1 MSKTTVN
8 TNPDK
13 QELRKFG
20 LVFATAMVLIF
31 GLFFP
36 WLLDRPW
43 PVWPWIVAAVF
54 TVPALLL
61 PQILKPV
68 FLVWMKIGHALGW
81 INSRIILG
89 ILFFLMFAPVAL
101 VLRLFGK
108 DMLKQRLDASA
119 TTYRI
124 ASEHLPRDRME
135 RPY

>member
-1 MSKTTVN
+1 MQTTVN

-36 WLLDRPW
+36 WLLERPW
-43 PVWPWIVAAVF
+43 PTWPWIVAAVF
-54 TVPALLL
+54 VVPALLF
-61 PQILKPV
+61 PQVLKPV
-68 FLVWMKIGHALGW
+68 FQVWMKIGHALGW

-101 VLRLFGK
+101 VLRLLGK

-124 ASEHLPRDRME
+124 ASEQLPRDRME

>member
-1 MSKTTVN
+1 MNATVN

-36 WLLDRPW
+36 WLLERPW
-43 PVWPWIVAAVF
+43 PTWPWIVAAAF
-54 TVPALLL
+54 AVPALLF
-61 PQILKPV
+61 PQVLKHV

-101 VLRLFGK
+101 VLRLLGK
-108 DMLKQRLDASA
+108 DMLKQRLDSAA

-124 ASEHLPRDRME
+124 ASEQLPRDRME

>member
-1 MSKTTVN
+1 MGTVN

-36 WLLDRPW
+36 WLLERPW

-54 TVPALLL
+54 AVPALLL

-101 VLRLFGK
+101 LLRLLGK
-108 DMLKQRLDASA
+108 DMLKRRLDASA

-124 ASEHLPRDRME
+124 ASEQLPRDRME

>member
-1 MSKTTVN
+1 METTVN

-20 LVFATAMVLIF
+20 LVFATGMVLIF

-43 PVWPWIVAAVF
+43 PVWPWIVAGVF
-54 TVPALLL
+54 AVPALLL
-61 PQILKPV
+61 PQVLKPV
-68 FLVWMKIGHALGW
+68 FLVWMKIGHVLGW
-81 INSRIILG
+81 INTRIILG
-89 ILFFLMFAPVAL
+89 ILFFFVFAPVAL
-101 VLRLFGK
+101 VLHLLGK

-124 ASEHLPRDRME
+124 ASEQLPRDRME